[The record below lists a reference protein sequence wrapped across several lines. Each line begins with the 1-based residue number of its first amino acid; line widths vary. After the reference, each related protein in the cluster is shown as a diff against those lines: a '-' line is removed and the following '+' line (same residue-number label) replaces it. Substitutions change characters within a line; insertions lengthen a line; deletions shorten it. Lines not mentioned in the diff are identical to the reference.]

1 MTSGSISKMAMNL
14 LKNANEMAYCHIPT
28 LVTVQDI
35 RIISTAELLTKKE
48 HQFIPDGEQ

>member
-1 MTSGSISKMAMNL
+1 MTSGSISKMAINL
-14 LKNANEMAYCHIPT
+14 LKNAYEMAYCHYT
-28 LVTVQDI
+28 LVTVQNI